1 MSFIALSFSR
11 KLAPLFCTQFGGAF
25 NDNVYK
31 NGFAVILVYQ
41 LLDSGSAQ
49 AGILLNLTQAVF
61 ILPFLLFAAIA
72 GSMGDVYDKAMLIR
86 RIKLAEILIVILAG
100 CAFFLGSVILL
111 IAVIFLL
118 STQSTF
124 FGPLKYGIVPQHV
137 PADTLVNANALLSAG
152 TFIAIIGGTLIGAYA
167 ATLSQNSAWLTFILL
182 VFAVIGYLSSRSI
195 PKAPPLATDAKEERV
210 KVSYRPIRSTIAL
223 VKAIY
228 VRQPQYRPYLLGVS
242 WFWFIGSVLLT
253 QIPILTE
260 KQLRLEDIS
269 VSFFMILFASG
280 ITCGALITGL
290 VLRGKPTP
298 KYAVLSA
305 LLLGVFAV
313 DMIFAIQQINPQEIM
328 PLASDDYIPL
338 ALFLTQPHGIRL
350 CLDFAMMSVFGGF
363 YVIPLFTML
372 IALAKPRERA
382 RVIATNNIFNA
393 LFMVGSALTVLLLY
407 ALGGSLTQVFAL
419 LAISAFVVA
428 LLWYIARKKR
438 LLTEIS

>member
-1 MSFIALSFSR
+1 MSFLALSFSR

-41 LLDSGSAQ
+41 LLERGSAQ
-49 AGILLNLTQAVF
+49 AGILLNLTQALF

-72 GSMGDVYDKAMLIR
+72 GNMGDVYDKAMLIR
-86 RIKLAEILIVILAG
+86 RIKIAEILIVLLAG
-100 CAFFLGSVILL
+100 LAFFLGSITLL
-111 IAVIFLL
+111 IAIIFLL

-137 PADTLVNANALLSAG
+137 PAGTLVNANALLSAG

-167 ATLSQNSAWLTFILL
+167 ATLPQNSAWLAFILL
-182 VFAVIGYLSSRSI
+182 AAAVIGYLSSRSI
-195 PKAPPLATDAKEERV
+195 PEAPPLVKATKDRI
-210 KVSYRPIRSTIAL
+210 SYRPIRSTIAL
-223 VKAIY
+223 IKAIY
-228 VRQPQYRPYLLGVS
+228 GRQPQYRPYLLGVS

-260 KQLRLEDIS
+260 RQLQLEDIS
-269 VSFFMILFASG
+269 VSFFMILFAGG

-298 KYAVLSA
+298 KYAALTA
-305 LLLGVFAV
+305 LLLGLFAL
-313 DMIFAIQQINPQEIM
+313 DMILAIRQIDPQELL
-328 PLASDDYIPL
+328 PQADSDYIPL

-363 YVIPLFTML
+363 YVIPLFTMI
-372 IALAKPRERA
+372 IALAKPKERA

-407 ALGGSLTQVFAL
+407 ALGGTLLQVFAL
-419 LAISAFVVA
+419 IAISAFVVA
-428 LLWYIARKKR
+428 LLWYRARKKH
-438 LLTEIS
+438 LLRELG